1 MSVLRIYAMGAVQIG
16 SFVAFDWWS
25 SYSAMSTSIDPVTGK
40 NVWVEL
46 QPGDTGLVIGVNNDD
61 ILTYM
66 SNVGHTINLHAS
78 MLALIT
84 C

>member
-1 MSVLRIYAMGAVQIG
+1 MMGVVQIG

-25 SYSAMSTSIDPVTGK
+25 SYSAMSTSVDPATGK

-46 QPGDTGLVIGVNNDD
+46 QPGDTGLVISVNNDD

-66 SNVGHTINLHAS
+66 SSVGHTINLHAS

-84 C
+84 S